1 MVRKSRRRRK
11 RRGGLGGDAVSQHTD
26 SGSSG
31 DQVHSFGRDVEHGVT
46 KTVHAPGK
54 ALDSVMRAPTRTGRA
69 KQKMTKTTANA
80 KDAAKKA
87 ASTMGNLFKKLK
99 FWGGRRRTRRKRR
112 KRRRRR
118 TRRRRAGPRRRTKR
132 LRRRTKHR
140 RRRRRR

>member
-54 ALDSVMRAPTRTGRA
+54 ALDSVMRAPTRT
-69 KQKMTKTTANA
+69 
-80 KDAAKKA
+80 
-87 ASTMGNLFKKLK
+87 
-99 FWGGRRRTRRKRR
+99 RRKRR